1 MKTNIN
7 EELNYIKF
15 LFDYKKGVVISEQ
28 EVVTTT
34 TTEFPNGPEKK

>member
-15 LFDYKKGVVISEQ
+15 LFDYKKGVVVSEQ
-28 EVVTTT
+28 EVVTTN
-34 TTEFPNGPEKK
+34 TTELPTDPEKK